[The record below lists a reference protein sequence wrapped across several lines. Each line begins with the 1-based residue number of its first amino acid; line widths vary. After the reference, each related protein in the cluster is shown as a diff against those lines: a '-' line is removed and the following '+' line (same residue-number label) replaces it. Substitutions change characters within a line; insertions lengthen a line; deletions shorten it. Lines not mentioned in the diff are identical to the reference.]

1 MKRLLFVRNGNRE
14 TKNYGILIVWNFFKT
29 TIFQIVPLRFP
40 LLETILSRTTA
51 EVVTNGPVVHIF
63 WRQSQMDLLM
73 VGAWEVGE
81 RKRRQRCLQCC
92 VLFYLGTV
100 GVTEQLK
107 EWSFHL
113 FHGSH
118 CSGLFLQAI
127 CNLQFNPT
135 LQAREQSRENGQ
147 DPTCPQSPL
156 CHTQEHLHQPWAI
169 RVYLYGGLSM
179 CQTLC

>member
-1 MKRLLFVRNGNRE
+1 
-14 TKNYGILIVWNFFKT
+14 
-29 TIFQIVPLRFP
+29 
-40 LLETILSRTTA
+40 
-51 EVVTNGPVVHIF
+51 
-63 WRQSQMDLLM
+63 M

-118 CSGLFLQAI
+118 CSGLFIQAI

-135 LQAREQSRENGQ
+135 LQAREPSRENGQ
-147 DPTCPQSPL
+147 DPACPQSPL